1 MSPVSRIRN
10 SVKDIMM
17 SLYMVAQIVQNSIFK
32 LREIF
37 IFRNFFILSEVFI
50 FRNIFIFRDIFV
62 FSEISVC
69 TEIFLKNSSFK
80 NVKKLL
86 SRTAMLESFWGTL
99 AGLSENL
106 FAPASGKRNSTVDA
120 ISGIFQNFK
129 NLQRWRL

>member
-17 SLYMVAQIVQNSIFK
+17 SLYMVAQIVQSSIFK

>member
-17 SLYMVAQIVQNSIFK
+17 SLYMVAQIVQSSIFK

-86 SRTAMLESFWGTL
+86 SRTAMLESF
-99 AGLSENL
+99 
-106 FAPASGKRNSTVDA
+106 
-120 ISGIFQNFK
+120 
-129 NLQRWRL
+129 